1 MTNLE
6 ALRTLPAEYMAEV
19 LTDQRLVLLE
29 FIPETIR
36 PELDETRDKIK
47 AMFLVWLNKEY
58 TP

>member
-19 LTDQRLVLLE
+19 LTDQRLILLE
-29 FIPETIR
+29 FVPKAIR
-36 PELDETRDKIK
+36 PEIGETRDKIK
-47 AMFLVWLNKEY
+47 AMLLVWLNKEY